1 MSSFD
6 LKLLRNLDLF
16 QGTPDTDTTVPV
28 VLGNNQTVRVAW
40 PSFLE
45 GQVTLEANAPT
56 TPTSPGQEGT
66 ISLAQDG
73 IYAYVNGQWRKAP
86 VYTENWNELTTSV
99 RALLVD
105 TEQILT
111 AKERQTAL
119 DNLQVTTA
127 TTSTPGFVKLVDP
140 TSAAEVSA
148 VETNQGAAVE
158 LTEQGGMYVQ
168 GADPQGTHP
177 GVVALGSRANKSGV
191 ATVALVEDMLAD
203 ASTQY
208 VLQPAKNGTLG
219 GVCTSNGTIGLSI
232 NPDNGVLTALPASA
246 AVEGVVRLA
255 PSVAENDYGVVTSSL
270 LYQTLLDDKESVQD
284 ASYTSRG
291 LVQGSE
297 QGVWDSTYIAAG
309 RRGPVRLEQGILDV
323 YAATATDPGVAIV
336 YTDQLADDSPTQLGD
351 YPVVPRTDAVI
362 KFVKQQI
369 QGIALIL
376 PPATV
381 NTRGVVQIKQ
391 GGYIDITEQGIVSV
405 VEANATTGA
414 KGVAAIASPV
424 YLLTNIIGQDK
435 AQTQNMAAN
444 AYWTA
449 SYIASLQSQID
460 ALTARIDALEAPQ
473 QT

>member
-1 MSSFD
+1 MTSFD

-45 GQVTLEANAPT
+45 GQVTLEANVPT

-105 TEQILT
+105 TTQTLT
-111 AKERQTAL
+111 ATERQTAL

-140 TSAAEVSA
+140 TSAAEASA

-168 GADPQGTHP
+168 GADPQGTQP
-177 GVVALGSRANKSGV
+177 GVVVLGSRANKSGV

-203 ASTQY
+203 VSSQY

-232 NPDNGVLTALPASA
+232 DPSNGVLTALPASA
-246 AVEGVVRLA
+246 DVAGVVKIA
-255 PSVAENDYGVVTSSL
+255 PNVAENNYGVVTSSL
-270 LYQTLLDDKESVQD
+270 LYQTLQDNKESVQD
-284 ASYTSRG
+284 ATYTSRG

-297 QGVWDSTYIAAG
+297 QGGWDSSYTATH
-309 RRGPVRLEQGILDV
+309 RGPVKLSAGGILDV
-323 YAATATDPGVAIV
+323 YEATPTDPGVVIV
-336 YTDQLADDSPTQLGD
+336 YREQLDDNSPTELGP
-351 YPVVPRTDAVI
+351 YSVVPRTDAVI
-362 KFVKQQI
+362 KFVKQQL
-369 QGIALIL
+369 QDLAVAL
-376 PPATV
+376 PPATTE
-381 NTRGVVQIKQ
+381 TRGVVQIKQ
-391 GGYIDITEQGIVSV
+391 GGYITVTEQGIVSV
-405 VEANATTGA
+405 VEANAGTGA
-414 KGVAAIASPV
+414 KGVAAIASPASPSA
-424 YLLTNIIGQDK
+424 NIIQNQ

-444 AYWTA
+444 AYSTA
-449 SYIASLQSQID
+449 SYIAALQSQID
-460 ALTARIDALEAPQ
+460 ALTARIAALEPPQ